1 MLLESKLGYLY
12 TDFDSNSD
20 VMPFSDHLFTKMALK
35 SNSKVLVTTSAN
47 GSVNIL
53 VNAEWRIQDSGDFF
67 LKIIYKKKHH
77 KVN

>member
-53 VNAEWRIQDSGDFF
+53 VNAE
-67 LKIIYKKKHH
+67 
-77 KVN
+77 